1 MVAESKLRKQIADT
15 CLQLEEQGLL
25 LRSWGSV
32 SARLNEQEMIITPTG
47 IAYKDLTP
55 DKMVRVNVHTLSFSG
70 SRRPSSEVQIH
81 ASIYRERTGVG
92 VIVHSHQVYSSCVSA
107 IAQKY
112 LLFMNDGNKTKI
124 PVVQYAFPG
133 SADVAEQVV
142 FCLKKHPAAHSL
154 LLANHGVL
162 WRNVCSSHA
171 TGQTV
176 GNHQL

>member
-55 DKMVRVNVHTLSFSG
+55 DKMVKVNVHTLSFSG

-81 ASIYRERTGVG
+81 ASIYREDRGRSDRSLPSG
-92 VIVHSHQVYSSCVSA
+92 
-107 IAQKY
+107 
-112 LLFMNDGNKTKI
+112 LFVLCQCHCTKI
-124 PVVQYAFPG
+124 PALY
-133 SADVAEQVV
+133 ER
-142 FCLKKHPAAHSL
+142 
-154 LLANHGVL
+154 
-162 WRNVCSSHA
+162 WE
-171 TGQTV
+171 
-176 GNHQL
+176 